1 MHFMKPV
8 WHSLTAN
15 LLPLAVPFSLFFLF
29 LFLTFVFNH
38 HLFSLTSL
46 FPLFTSP
53 SPVLFLATIS
63 FPLLSSPSFLCSAL
77 LLIFC
82 PIHEVLL
89 PEGVFKL
96 HPAKKKKKK
105 RHHKTLALASHNSP
119 SAISSDFVCM
129 ILWGDICC
137 CFFFFFLQLI
147 WWIMSHFCS
156 LWHMHVYFKFA
167 QGFCVPW
174 PIKGDFCVCY
184 IIPLL
189 FSPSTLTLYP
199 PPPSFWPI
207 SIVAPPHWQPCISS
221 SLPYVKV
228 SG

>member
-15 LLPLAVPFSLFFLF
+15 LLPLAVPFFLF

-96 HPAKKKKKK
+96 HPAKKKK
-105 RHHKTLALASHNSP
+105 APQNP
-119 SAISSDFVCM
+119 SSSQSQLTECYFLRLCLHDSVGGYLLLFF
-129 ILWGDICC
+129 L
-137 CFFFFFLQLI
+137 FFFFSWFGESWAIFAHCGTCMFTLSFCPRFL
-147 WWIMSHFCS
+147 C
-156 LWHMHVYFKFA
+156 
-167 QGFCVPW
+167 
-174 PIKGDFCVCY
+174 
-184 IIPLL
+184 
-189 FSPSTLTLYP
+189 TLTNQRWLLCVLYHTPAVPPPPLPPYP

>member
-1 MHFMKPV
+1 MSGLFLEIIIDTAISITCSKQSNQIMHFMKPV

-15 LLPLAVPFSLFFLF
+15 LLPLAVPFFLF

-96 HPAKKKKKK
+96 HPAKKKKK
-105 RHHKTLALASHNSP
+105 APQNP
-119 SAISSDFVCM
+119 SSSQSQLTECYFLRLCLHDSVGGYLLLFF
-129 ILWGDICC
+129 L
-137 CFFFFFLQLI
+137 FFFSSVDLVNHEPFLL
-147 WWIMSHFCS
+147 
-156 LWHMHVYFKFA
+156 
-167 QGFCVPW
+167 
-174 PIKGDFCVCY
+174 
-184 IIPLL
+184 
-189 FSPSTLTLYP
+189 
-199 PPPSFWPI
+199 
-207 SIVAPPHWQPCISS
+207 IVAHAC
-221 SLPYVKV
+221 LL
-228 SG
+228 

>member
-15 LLPLAVPFSLFFLF
+15 LLPLAVPFFLF

-96 HPAKKKKKK
+96 HPAKKKKK
-105 RHHKTLALASHNSP
+105 APQNP
-119 SAISSDFVCM
+119 SSSQSQLTECYFLRLCLHDSVGGYLLLFF
-129 ILWGDICC
+129 L
-137 CFFFFFLQLI
+137 FFFFSWFGESWAIFAHCGTCMFTLSLPKVFVYLDQSKVTFVCAI
-147 WWIMSHFCS
+147 SYPCCS
-156 LWHMHVYFKFA
+156 
-167 QGFCVPW
+167 P
-174 PIKGDFCVCY
+174 P
-184 IIPLL
+184 P
-189 FSPSTLTLYP
+189 LYP

>member
-15 LLPLAVPFSLFFLF
+15 LLPLAVPFFLF

-96 HPAKKKKKK
+96 HPAKKKKK
-105 RHHKTLALASHNSP
+105 APQNP
-119 SAISSDFVCM
+119 SSSQSQLTECYFLRLCLHDSVGGY
-129 ILWGDICC
+129 LLL
-137 CFFFFFLQLI
+137 FFLFFFLQLI

-189 FSPSTLTLYP
+189 FPPPPYP

>member
-1 MHFMKPV
+1 M
-8 WHSLTAN
+8 
-15 LLPLAVPFSLFFLF
+15 LPLAVPFFLF

-96 HPAKKKKKK
+96 HPAKKKK

-137 CFFFFFLQLI
+137 CFFFFFSSVDLVN
-147 WWIMSHFCS
+147 HEPF
-156 LWHMHVYFKFA
+156 
-167 QGFCVPW
+167 
-174 PIKGDFCVCY
+174 
-184 IIPLL
+184 LL
-189 FSPSTLTLYP
+189 
-199 PPPSFWPI
+199 
-207 SIVAPPHWQPCISS
+207 IVAHAC
-221 SLPYVKV
+221 LL
-228 SG
+228 